1 MIDLYL
7 PEDVQA
13 MDRRAFA
20 RGVEPAA
27 LMDHAARHLAQ
38 GVLAIA
44 EQRGLGRYGLRGVL
58 LCGKGNNGGDGLAA
72 ARHLLRR
79 GVAATCV
86 LVTPEDELG
95 EDSVREATALRR
107 AGGRIVPL
115 GEEAGEGADL
125 GDVLDGTLRNADVA
139 VDCLLGTGA
148 SGEPRGPFG
157 VAVSALRRVH
167 DRGCPVVACDLPTGV
182 DAATGRVPG
191 DAVVAD
197 LTVTLGAHKQGLWL
211 HPAAEHVGQLV
222 LGEIGVV
229 DDEAQPVAR
238 VLESADLPGL
248 APPPGPRD
256 HKRSRGVV
264 AIHAGS
270 DRMAGAAIL
279 CAKGALRAGAGLIT
293 VATPRA
299 AASRI
304 SAAVPE
310 AMTVP
315 LPDDVDG
322 IVAGVLEAAEKA
334 HVLAIGP
341 GLGLAEATQQAVRR
355 LVTEADRTVVLDADG
370 INAFR
375 DHTEL
380 LEAPDG
386 RPEDRQLVLTPQA
399 KELGRLAGSSGHGVH
414 ARRTE
419 TAVEQARRFGA
430 TLVAKG
436 PRSVIAAADGRV
448 WINGTGGPALA
459 SGGTGD
465 VLTGITAA
473 MMAQHR
479 DPASVAAAVHV
490 HGLAGDLAAEHLSA
504 RATGA
509 SDVADHVAAA
519 ALELGI

>member
-1 MIDLYL
+1 
-7 PEDVQA
+7 
-13 MDRRAFA
+13 
-20 RGVEPAA
+20 
-27 LMDHAARHLAQ
+27 
-38 GVLAIA
+38 
-44 EQRGLGRYGLRGVL
+44 
-58 LCGKGNNGGDGLAA
+58 
-72 ARHLLRR
+72 
-79 GVAATCV
+79 
-86 LVTPEDELG
+86 
-95 EDSVREATALRR
+95 
-107 AGGRIVPL
+107 
-115 GEEAGEGADL
+115 
-125 GDVLDGTLRNADVA
+125 
-139 VDCLLGTGA
+139 
-148 SGEPRGPFG
+148 
-157 VAVSALRRVH
+157 
-167 DRGCPVVACDLPTGV
+167 
-182 DAATGRVPG
+182 
-191 DAVVAD
+191 
-197 LTVTLGAHKQGLWL
+197 
-211 HPAAEHVGQLV
+211 
-222 LGEIGVV
+222 
-229 DDEAQPVAR
+229 
-238 VLESADLPGL
+238 
-248 APPPGPRD
+248 
-256 HKRSRGVV
+256 
-264 AIHAGS
+264 
-270 DRMAGAAIL
+270 
-279 CAKGALRAGAGLIT
+279 RAGAGLIT